1 MELVH
6 IQPGKPIQN
15 AHVESF
21 HSRLRDEEPIT

>member
-21 HSRLRDEEPIT
+21 HSRLRDSA